1 MLPPWANPARRG
13 SSAVVSYQL
22 LRTLLLHPPAPIVRS
37 PLSRRDRSALLYSV
51 LWSDVGSQMEVPE
64 EPLVEPASTRTLAS
78 ILRIGQCLDATLSNL
93 VSGVKVLKTEFW
105 VRILV
110 RSLGSVEREV
120 AEANSYCRVLEE
132 SLNTRVVIQEI
143 VED

>member
-1 MLPPWANPARRG
+1 MGQSRSPREFRRSLLPIAQN
-13 SSAVVSYQL
+13 S
-22 LRTLLLHPPAPIVRS
+22 PPASTRAYRPFATEPSRSLRLALFS
-37 PLSRRDRSALLYSV
+37 PLERR
-51 LWSDVGSQMEVPE
+51 GSQMEVPE